1 MKKILFAFF
10 FSLLTSHFSLSF
22 GQANTYWHDRIDTT
36 IYGTCTGT
44 NSYTVTN
51 LDPNFNVTR
60 YVKGLT
66 VNTFI
71 VNGNTTAATLKLVT
85 RSGSLS
91 VIPIRK
97 AGGTA
102 LSSGDIPD
110 SSAVTLIY
118 YGSFWR
124 LVGVHSAPSTFWS
137 LTGNAGTTAGTN
149 FVGTS
154 DSVDFV
160 TKTNGI
166 ERMRVLANGGK
177 VGIGTNTPNAK
188 LQVAGTFNSSLS
200 GNVIRNT
207 NSKIEIGDPDGALDS
222 QVFSIDNNNDRILFN
237 MSGLGSM
244 WIRNGFLGVG
254 TYTTSPSATI
264 DVRGSSG
271 TTLKI
276 VDGNQAANKLLA
288 SDANGQASWVTPTM
302 SNYLT
307 ASSPLSISTNTI
319 SIPNTTGTGSTVAL
333 SDSPTFTGGTTL
345 NSNVTFSPT
354 INSSLSGSNAR
365 IPSHTTANMV
375 FTNAGL
381 VSIGSANNGGVS
393 GGHTLCLSNN
403 TGNSITL
410 VNNYGSAAAGEAIL
424 TGIGAD
430 IVLPDKCTFWL
441 QYNGTSSAWQY
452 IGGGKTPLP
461 AGVTGILPV
470 ANGGTNSSLATGSGQ
485 TVLNTSPTFTTQIT
499 SPIVYGSSSSGGNLQ
514 LTSTSHSTKGGI
526 LMGTSANFQDVVSDT
541 YTTTTGFFNITG
553 NLPTTNA
560 TNDPIGAYMN
570 FAAGTYTANPAIP
583 EIQGLQVRM
592 TGAASGTVTP
602 IALSI
607 SQENT
612 KGGTITAFPNTG
624 TAASGLACNNGGFF
638 QANGSATGD
647 NVGSINRALNGANNY
662 GAVNLAQGNDAK
674 NNYGTFS
681 SAMSASGSAV
691 GGWFQVGGTTLPTTG
706 ASGALICDNRGTTSD
721 MFSAR
726 SSGTKRV
733 SIDGNGL
740 FTLFG
745 SSSGSLVLKTP
756 VAAGTNTVTFPAGS
770 TDFSS
775 TGGAHQ
781 YVYQG
786 SSGGALTVQQPSTA
800 DISDIATGTF
810 TPTFTGFSANPTIL
824 ARYVKVGK
832 QVTIILSNGSA
843 GTLSGTSVPVIT
855 NLPYASNSTT
865 NYTQLGMVEVK
876 NGSWQT
882 TPGGYVILAGSSS
895 VSFSIATDG
904 STGGFTNNASVG
916 MSGVIIYF
924 TD

>member
-51 LDPNFNVTR
+51 LDPNFNVAR
-60 YVKGLT
+60 YVKGLA

-124 LVGVHSAPSTFWS
+124 LVGVHSAISTCWS
-137 LTGNAGTTAGTN
+137 LTGNSGTTAGTN

-207 NSKIEIGDPDGALDS
+207 NSKIEIGDPDVALDG
-222 QVFSIDNNNDRILFN
+222 QIFTIDNNNDRIDFN
-237 MSGLGSM
+237 MSGLGAM

-319 SIPNTTGTGSTVAL
+319 SIPSTTGTGSTVAL

-354 INSSLSGSNAR
+354 VNSSLSGSNAR
-365 IPSHTTANMV
+365 IPSHTTANIV

-381 VSIGSANNGGVS
+381 VSIASANNGGVS

-430 IVLPDKCTFWL
+430 VVLPDKCTFWL

-485 TVLNTSPTFTTQIT
+485 AVLNTSPTFTTQIT
-499 SPIVYGSSSSGGNLQ
+499 SPIVYGSSSSSGNMTLG
-514 LTSTSHSTKGGI
+514 STSNGTKGHIYLGSSSGADFDETNTTLLMGGAGQSTGVTPMLGLNKSSNGSVQLRVENQNSGSSAISAVACYGETQGSPAVNARYGYMGVFSTTYSNTEYRNSFGI
-526 LMGTSANFQDVVSDT
+526 VSGGDLSNGIFMAPDDGGIRLGTQSSSITDLCVNPYTVGGVVQSNPGFIGIGTKTASFDLHVQKNTAGDVAAVIENTNTGTSARAYLALKNNNGDFLTSSLLGSN
-541 YTTTTGFFNITG
+541 YTTSGLLTGRTG
-553 NLPTTNA
+553 YNYNTGTRQVYINNTAASPFIWT
-560 TNDPIGAYMN
+560 IGG
-570 FAAGTYTANPAIP
+570 FAASNEVGRLSGSGLSVGVAGTT
-583 EIQGLQVRM
+583 QGKLILNGA
-592 TGAASGTVTP
+592 TSGSLTITSPAASGT
-602 IALSI
+602 A
-607 SQENT
+607 
-612 KGGTITAFPNTG
+612 TI
-624 TAASGLACNNGGFF
+624 
-638 QANGSATGD
+638 
-647 NVGSINRALNGANNY
+647 
-662 GAVNLAQGNDAK
+662 
-674 NNYGTFS
+674 
-681 SAMSASGSAV
+681 
-691 GGWFQVGGTTLPTTG
+691 
-706 ASGALICDNRGTTSD
+706 
-721 MFSAR
+721 
-726 SSGTKRV
+726 
-733 SIDGNGL
+733 
-740 FTLFG
+740 
-745 SSSGSLVLKTP
+745 
-756 VAAGTNTVTFPAGS
+756 TFPAGT

-775 TGGAHQ
+775 TGGTSQ
-781 YVYQG
+781 VVKQT
-786 SSGGALTVQQPSTA
+786 SSGGAFTVAQLATT
-800 DISDIATGTF
+800 DLSD
-810 TPTFTGFSANPTIL
+810 NV
-824 ARYVKVGK
+824 ARTY
-832 QVTIILSNGSA
+832 L
-843 GTLSGTSVPVIT
+843 
-855 NLPYASNSTT
+855 
-865 NYTQLGMVEVK
+865 
-876 NGSWQT
+876 
-882 TPGGYVILAGSSS
+882 
-895 VSFSIATDG
+895 
-904 STGGFTNNASVG
+904 
-916 MSGVIIYF
+916 
-924 TD
+924 